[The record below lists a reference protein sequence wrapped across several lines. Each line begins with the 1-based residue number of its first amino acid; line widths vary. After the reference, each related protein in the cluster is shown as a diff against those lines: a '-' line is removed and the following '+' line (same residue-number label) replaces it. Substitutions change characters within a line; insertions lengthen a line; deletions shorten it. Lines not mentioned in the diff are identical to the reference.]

1 MDYHQRI
8 FSLILIEISH
18 VGKHN
23 SALTKDMYFEK
34 TKTSSDNDV
43 YVYRSYM

>member
-1 MDYHQRI
+1 MDYHQRML
-8 FSLILIEISH
+8 SLILIDISH
-18 VGKHN
+18 VGNHN

-43 YVYRSYM
+43 YVSRSYL